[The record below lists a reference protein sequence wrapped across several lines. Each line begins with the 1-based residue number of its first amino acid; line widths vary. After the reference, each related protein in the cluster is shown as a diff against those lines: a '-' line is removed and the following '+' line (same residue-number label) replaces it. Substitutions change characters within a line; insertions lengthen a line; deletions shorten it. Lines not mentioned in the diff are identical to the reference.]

1 MAELTISYSL
11 YEICYDDISDM
22 EVYQKKKFKF
32 VKKKFKTW
40 IYITIVNNQPE
51 GILDL
56 EVLANNNINMPS

>member
-32 VKKKFKTW
+32 VKKKFPLEAK
-40 IYITIVNNQPE
+40 PE
-51 GILDL
+51 RLKI
-56 EVLANNNINMPS
+56 

>member
-32 VKKKFKTW
+32 VKKK
-40 IYITIVNNQPE
+40 IQNM
-51 GILDL
+51 DL
-56 EVLANNNINMPS
+56 YHYS